1 MAEKTYDL
9 GAIIR
14 FIMKRVTLWI
24 FVIGLGASL
33 WSCQE
38 NDPLADLSKP
48 GKFAPSILFLN
59 LPATTANINTNMP
72 CEVEYWSKDD
82 EFQGLQMRKN
92 VSILDNIR
100 WELQDAIYEFRYE
113 ATTPIESLQ
122 EVPVSNYS
130 HNFVNYVPER
140 NAYVIRPNFLVPSEY
155 ARITRTPANTTM
167 AAFVGL
173 LSEEVKELFFTEITI
188 RLTKNQLRNIL
199 VTVHEVVSEETF
211 ETYYNEAG
219 TALTA
224 AGREAVKGHLQSIGI
239 LNLMKDTNYQNQ
251 TTHRVA
257 LFFTVTNGEGVTARS
272 VARAFNVN

>member
-1 MAEKTYDL
+1 MGT
-9 GAIIR
+9 ITQP
-14 FIMKRVTLWI
+14 FMKRFLAFSTMVAIMALFT
-24 FVIGLGASL
+24 ACS
-33 WSCQE
+33 E
-38 NDPLADLSKP
+38 NDPIADLSSP

-59 LPATTANINTNMP
+59 LPATTAAINTQMP

-100 WELQDAIYEFRYE
+100 WELKDATYEFRYE
-113 ATTPIESLQ
+113 ATNPIENLQ
-122 EVPVSNYS
+122 EVLVSNIN
-130 HNFVNYVPER
+130 HNFVNFVPER
-140 NAYVIRPNFLVPSEY
+140 NAYVIRPNFTVPSEY

-173 LSEEVKELFFTEITI
+173 LSEEVKALFFTEIAT

-224 AGREAVKGHLQSIGI
+224 AGREAVKGHLQSIGV
-239 LNLMKDTNYQNQ
+239 LSLMKDTNYQNQ

-257 LFFTVTNGEGVTARS
+257 LYFTVTNAEGVTARS
-272 VARAFNVN
+272 VARGFNVN